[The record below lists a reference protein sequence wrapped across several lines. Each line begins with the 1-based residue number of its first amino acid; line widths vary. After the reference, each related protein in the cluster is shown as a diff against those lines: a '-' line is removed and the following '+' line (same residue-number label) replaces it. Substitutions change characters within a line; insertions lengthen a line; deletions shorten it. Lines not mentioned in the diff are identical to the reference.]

1 MRSKKTKTDNM
12 NTVSENRFL
21 PLTEE
26 FPDSIINPYLVVHSM
41 NVDQISGKTLQGKG
55 TLKFVEVVISEY
67 FQSEH
72 ISCILE
78 FFNCTFETNFQLKEN
93 HRISGVTTLKDGITL
108 EIDAC
113 LAERKVIQG
122 NGKVVLSG
130 RVQNMR
136 RFKNIKCEKCLN
148 NVTFG

>member
-1 MRSKKTKTDNM
+1 M
-12 NTVSENRFL
+12 NTVSENKFL
-21 PLTEE
+21 SLTEE
-26 FPDSIINPYLVVHSM
+26 FPDSIINPFLIVHSM
-41 NVDQISGKTLQGKG
+41 NVDQISGKTIQGNG
-55 TLKFVEVVISEY
+55 TLKFVEVVISESSN
-67 FQSEH
+67 FEH

-108 EIDAC
+108 EIDTC

-130 RVQNMR
+130 RIQNMR
-136 RFKNIKCEKCLN
+136 KFKHIKCEKCLSN
-148 NVTFG
+148 ITFG